1 MKQAVRLAVVAVC
14 LSFVAVSVANAQV
27 PYNQGP
33 VERVVLLKVTAGHF
47 DALMADFKKNV
58 VPLWEAQKGAG
69 LIVSYQMFLNQTT
82 SGDGDWDLG
91 YSLTYKNMAAL
102 DGLPDKLYDLRMKH
116 YGDQA
121 AEQKVIDKR
130 VENAHVVSSMLIR
143 DVTLR

>member
-1 MKQAVRLAVVAVC
+1 MKQAVRLAIAVVC
-14 LSFVAVSVANAQV
+14 LSLAAVTAVTAQV

-33 VERVVLLKVTAGHF
+33 VERVVLLKLTPGHF

-58 VPLWEAQKGAG
+58 VPLWEAQKAAG
-69 LIVSYQMFLNQTT
+69 LITGYQMFLNQTS
-82 SGDGDWDLG
+82 SGEGDWDLG

-130 VENAHVVSSMLIR
+130 VENAHVVDSYLLR
-143 DVTLR
+143 DITLR

>member
-1 MKQAVRLAVVAVC
+1 
-14 LSFVAVSVANAQV
+14 
-27 PYNQGP
+27 
-33 VERVVLLKVTAGHF
+33 
-47 DALMADFKKNV
+47 V